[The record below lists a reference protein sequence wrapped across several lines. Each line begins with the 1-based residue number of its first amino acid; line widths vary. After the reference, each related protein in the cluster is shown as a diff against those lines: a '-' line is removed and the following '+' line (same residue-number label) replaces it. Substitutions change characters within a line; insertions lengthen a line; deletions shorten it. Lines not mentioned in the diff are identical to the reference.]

1 MPLESQQLAEDAD
14 PIRCFVSHLSTE
26 RGLSPE
32 TVRAYGDDLRQLF
45 AYLEG
50 RKLRFDRIDHRE
62 LRGFFASLAGAC
74 GAASLA
80 RKLSTLRTF
89 YRWAE
94 REGLAAGNPALRLR
108 APKIARRLPEMA
120 RPEEI
125 VAVLEAADDGT
136 PVGLRDRAL
145 FELLYSSGLRASE
158 VCGLDLQS
166 VDLAEGLVRVVGKGN
181 RERVVPVG
189 RLALEALQ
197 RYLESRHALCS
208 SEEKALFVTPR
219 GKRLE
224 RRALGARLNRV
235 VLKAAVGRRMHPH
248 LLRHCF
254 ATHLLENGADL
265 RSIQELLGHASLAT
279 TQRYTHVDLRRVMEV
294 YDRAHPKA

>member
-1 MPLESQQLAEDAD
+1 MPSEDQQIVEVE
-14 PIRCFVSHLSTE
+14 PIGSFVSHLSIE

-32 TVRAYGDDLRQLF
+32 TSRAYRDDLRQLF
-45 AYLEG
+45 AYLEQNG
-50 RKLRFDRIDHRE
+50 LSFERADHRV
-62 LRGFFASLAGAC
+62 LRGFLASLAGRC
-74 GAASLA
+74 VAASLA

-94 REGLAAGNPALRLR
+94 REGLASGNPAMRLR

-125 VAVLEAADDGT
+125 IAVLEAADDGST
-136 PVGLRDRAL
+136 LGHRDRAL

-158 VCGLDLQS
+158 ICGLD
-166 VDLAEGLVRVVGKGN
+166 VPDLDLPQGLVRVLGKGN
-181 RERVVPVG
+181 RERVVPIG
-189 RLALEALQ
+189 RCALAALKVWLEARPAMCTSQ
-197 RYLESRHALCS
+197 E
-208 SEEKALFVTPR
+208 ALFVDRR
-219 GKRLE
+219 GRRLE
-224 RRALGARLNRV
+224 RRALGALLNRT
-235 VLKAAVGRRMHPH
+235 VLKAAVGRHMHPH

-279 TQRYTHVDLRRVMEV
+279 TQRYTHVDLRLVMEV

>member
-1 MPLESQQLAEDAD
+1 MPPDGQQVVDAE
-14 PIRCFVSHLSTE
+14 PVRRFVSHLSTE
-26 RGLSPE
+26 RGLSPQ
-32 TVRAYGDDLRQLF
+32 TARAYRDDLRQLF
-45 AYLEG
+45 AYLDRRQLE
-50 RKLRFDRIDHRE
+50 FDRIDHRV
-62 LRGFFASLAGAC
+62 LRAFLASLAGIC
-74 GAASLA
+74 VAASLA

-120 RPEEI
+120 RPEEVI
-125 VAVLEAADDGT
+125 AVLEAAEDGT
-136 PVGLRDRAL
+136 PLGIRDRAL

-158 VCGLDLQS
+158 ICGLDLP
-166 VDLAEGLVRVVGKGN
+166 DLDLTQALVRVLGKGN

-189 RLALEALQ
+189 RCALEALE
-197 RYLESRHALCS
+197 RYLVARPALCAT
-208 SEEKALFVTPR
+208 SEPAMFVDRR
-219 GKRLE
+219 GRRLE
-224 RRALGARLNRV
+224 RRALGARLNRT
-235 VLKAAVGRRMHPH
+235 VLRAAVGRRMHPH

-279 TQRYTHVDLRRVMEV
+279 TQRYTHVDLRHVMEV